1 MWVYLMQLA
10 EEKGREADLFN
21 WSPEEDNSP
30 QNNSETGR
38 LQFSATPP
46 SLLHLLQLFL
56 DHGDSFGFVQAS
68 VVRA

>member
-1 MWVYLMQLA
+1 MQLA
-10 EEKGREADLFN
+10 EEKGREAYLFN
-21 WSPEEDNSP
+21 WSPEEDNSS

-46 SLLHLLQLFL
+46 SLPYLLQLFL
-56 DHGDSFGFVQAS
+56 DHGDSFGFVQAA